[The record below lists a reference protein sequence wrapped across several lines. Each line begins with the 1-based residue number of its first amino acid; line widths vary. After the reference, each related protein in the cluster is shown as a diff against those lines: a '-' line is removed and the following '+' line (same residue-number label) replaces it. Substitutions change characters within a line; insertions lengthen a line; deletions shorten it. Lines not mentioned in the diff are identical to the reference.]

1 MNTHTDSYRD
11 AQIAMANLK
20 AAVRFVL
27 ANATDGLT
35 NAQVGRTL
43 GIYGGHVGHEG
54 HISRTLLALLESEG
68 VAEQD
73 PGTKCWRLKNHADA
87 AAAILDDMAAER
99 KKVVEDL
106 LIQTHGTPRLDDNSG
121 AVQS

>member
-1 MNTHTDSYRD
+1 METVSDSYRH
-11 AQIAMANLK
+11 AQLAVAQLK
-20 AAVRFVL
+20 AAVHFVL
-27 ANATDGLT
+27 AGSPHGLT

-73 PGTKCWRLKNHADA
+73 LSTKRWRLKDHPQKTEGD
-87 AAAILDDMAAER
+87 
-99 KKVVEDL
+99 
-106 LIQTHGTPRLDDNSG
+106 
-121 AVQS
+121 

>member
-1 MNTHTDSYRD
+1 MMETLTDSYRE
-11 AQIAMANLK
+11 AQVAMANLK
-20 AAVRFVL
+20 ATVHFVL

-73 PGTKCWRLKNHADA
+73 PDTKCWRLKKHA
-87 AAAILDDMAAER
+87 AAE
-99 KKVVEDL
+99 
-106 LIQTHGTPRLDDNSG
+106 
-121 AVQS
+121 